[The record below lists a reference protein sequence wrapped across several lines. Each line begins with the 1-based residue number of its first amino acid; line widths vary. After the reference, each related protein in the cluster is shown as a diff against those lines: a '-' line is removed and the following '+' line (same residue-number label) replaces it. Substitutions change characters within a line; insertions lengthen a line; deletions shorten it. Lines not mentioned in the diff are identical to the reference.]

1 MGSFLLIM
9 LYLSI
14 GFGFLYAMDKSK
26 HEATG
31 AASFICVTL
40 WPILVII
47 GLTAGV
53 LNMFDKE
60 DDDVRDDG

>member
-1 MGSFLLIM
+1 MGRLLLLA

-14 GFGFLYAMDKSK
+14 GLGFLYAMDKSK

-31 AASFICVTL
+31 GASFICVTL
-40 WPILVII
+40 WPMLVII
-47 GLTAGV
+47 GITAGV

-60 DDDVRDDG
+60 DDDVLRGD